1 MSLQIPILLQN
12 DQLVAVD
19 KPPGIPVVPAPPPSE
34 PAGSLRARLESQ
46 LGCPLWVVHRLDRD
60 ASGVVVFA
68 RTAGAHRDLC
78 AAFESRTVQKTYLAL
93 TVGVPEP
100 SAGEIE
106 IPLHAARRGKSRP
119 AGPGEAG
126 ARAAFTS
133 YSVLSQWRNGDSAV
147 ALVEAH
153 PRTGR
158 HHQIRVHF
166 RAIGTPLVGD
176 ALYGRRADTA
186 SLAEAPCQR
195 LALHASRLV
204 LPAPGLDA
212 RLVLEAPLAADL
224 SATLRWLDR
233 EWTAEAVHG

>member
-1 MSLQIPILLQN
+1 MTLPIPILFQN
-12 DQLVAVD
+12 DRLVAVD
-19 KPPGIPVVPAPPPSE
+19 KPPGIPVVPAPPPSD
-34 PAGSLRARLESQ
+34 PGDSLRARLEAA

-60 ASGVVVFA
+60 ASGVIVFA
-68 RTAGAHRDLC
+68 RTAAAQRELC
-78 AAFESRTVQKTYLAL
+78 AAFEARTVQKTYLAL

-100 SAGEIE
+100 DSGEIA
-106 IPLHAARRGKSRP
+106 IPLHAARRGKTRP
-119 AGPGEAG
+119 AAPDEAG
-126 ARAAFTS
+126 ARAASTS
-133 YSVLSQWRNGDSAV
+133 YSVRSRWRNGESAL

-166 RAIGTPLVGD
+166 RAIGTPLLGD

-186 SLAEAPCQR
+186 ALADAPCRR

-204 LPAPGLDA
+204 LPVAGLDS

-233 EWTAEAVHG
+233 EWTVEAVHG